1 MFRNQFLLACRKKNV
16 LFTIGFLFL
25 FCIGYYCFIA
35 NLALKQ
41 TDFSHVAAPQCV
53 FILSEETGLLTPV
66 YLEMLFPFLALL
78 PFSFSYLNDR
88 KLGVTDVYISNGG
101 IRKYYIAKQCACFAV
116 TFLVFFIPIFIH
128 LVQVYLT
135 FPADGAIITE
145 LMMEEI
151 SYSHFLNTSGTDTG
165 SGLRAL
171 LLQLLVQHPFLYD
184 LFYTVLYSAYAGLV
198 GMFGLSISYLLKP
211 KHQLLLFLPYLI
223 LSRAA
228 ERILPCILSYVSPGG
243 VVAGLNDAYALFGI
257 WLLFLA
263 AVILVL
269 NIKKIRSDQLK

>member
-1 MFRNQFLLACRKKNV
+1 MFRNQFRLACKKKNV
-16 LFTIGFLFL
+16 LFTFGFLFL
-25 FCIGYYCFIA
+25 FCIGYYCFMA

-53 FILSEETGLLTPV
+53 FILSQETGLLTPV

-88 KLGVTDVYISNGG
+88 KLGITDIYISNGG

-116 TFLVFFIPIFIH
+116 TFLVFFIPIFVH

-135 FPADGAIITE
+135 FPADGAVVTE
-145 LMMEEI
+145 LMTTET
-151 SYSHFLNTSGTDTG
+151 SYNHFLNTSGTDTG

-184 LFYTVLYSAYAGLV
+184 LLYTVLYSAYAGLV
-198 GMFGLSISYLLKP
+198 GMFGLSVSYFLKQ
-211 KHQLLLFLPYLI
+211 KLQLLLFLPYLL
-223 LSRAA
+223 LSKAA
-228 ERILPCILSYVSPGG
+228 ESILPSILSYVSPGA
-243 VVAGLNDAYALFGI
+243 VIAGFDEYALF
-257 WLLFLA
+257 WLWILFLA